1 MLAVGEIENAE
12 KVMETARLAEI
23 EVKKQA
29 VIDKEER
36 DKRIRA
42 EAKRIYPAISAYV
55 AEEIKQAS
63 KAGKYGVK
71 ISDELFSGEFR
82 ADYLDNPHR
91 FTSISFDAGASSIVQ
106 DRLRKELESK
116 GYDYSIQISGMGW
129 NAYSY
134 TLIQWEPEKLVEGIK
149 ENKQGDGKRWMPLKL
164 KGLLKSGKS

>member
-1 MLAVGEIENAE
+1 MEIENAE

-42 EAKRIYPAISAYV
+42 EAKRIYPVISAYV

-63 KAGKYGVK
+63 EAGRYSVR

-82 ADYLDNPHR
+82 AEYINNPHR
-91 FTSISFDAGASSIVQ
+91 YTLIKFDARASSIVQ

-116 GYDYSIQISGMGW
+116 GYSSSVQTNNVRW
-129 NAYSY
+129 NAHGY
-134 TLIQWEPEKLVEGIK
+134 TLIQWEKVNPEKHVEEIK
-149 ENKQGDGKRWMPLKL
+149 ENKRGDGKRWMQLKL
-164 KGLLKSGKS
+164 KGLLK

>member
-23 EVKKQA
+23 ENKKQA

-42 EAKRIYPAISAYV
+42 EAKRIYPVISAYV

-63 KAGKYGVK
+63 EAGRYAVR

-82 ADYLDNPHR
+82 EDYLDNPHR
-91 FTSISFDAGASSIVQ
+91 FTLINFDAGASSKVQ
-106 DRLRKELESK
+106 DMLRKELESK
-116 GYDYSIQISGMGW
+116 GYDYSIQTSGAGW
-129 NAYSY
+129 DAYSY
-134 TLIQWEPEKLVEGIK
+134 TLIQWENTNPEKPVEEIK
-149 ENKQGDGKRWMPLKL
+149 EDKRGDGKRWMQLKL
-164 KGLLKSGKS
+164 KGLLK

>member
-1 MLAVGEIENAE
+1 MLTVGEIENAE

-42 EAKRIYPAISAYV
+42 EAKRIYPVISAHI

-63 KAGKYGVK
+63 EAGRYAVR

-82 ADYLDNPHR
+82 EDYLDNPHR
-91 FTSISFDAGASSIVQ
+91 FTSISFDAGASSKVQ
-106 DRLRKELESK
+106 DMLRKELESK
-116 GYDYSIQISGMGW
+116 GYDYSIQTSGAGW
-129 NAYSY
+129 DAYSY
-134 TLIQWEPEKLVEGIK
+134 TLIQWGPEKPVEEIREFK
-149 ENKQGDGKRWMPLKL
+149 RGDGERWMQLKL
-164 KGLLKSGKS
+164 KGLLK